1 MNVEKI
7 NKISHKPRVLLAPL
21 DWGLGHATRCI
32 PIINVL
38 NEHNIEVIIA
48 AKGPV
53 AELLQNEYP
62 DLLFLPLSGYNIK
75 YSRNSRFFFLKMM
88 LQFPR
93 ILAAVYHEK
102 KWLKKMIGLH
112 RIDAVISDN
121 RFGLHHSNTPCI
133 YVTHQLYIQ
142 TGNRFLNKIAQK
154 INYYFI
160 NKFDECWVPDVDGPN
175 NLAGKLSQPGH
186 FPGKPVKYL
195 GILSRFKKITTSKKY
210 DLLVLL
216 SGPEPQRTIFENI
229 LLAQLKNIDG
239 RIVLVRGLPGN
250 GSKIF
255 AANNNLVI
263 HDHLPAHELNEL
275 IQQSENIIARCGYST
290 VMDLLTLQ
298 QKAILVPTPGQT
310 EQEYL
315 ANYLLEN
322 KIFLTCPQE
331 RFSIKQMLEEAR
343 HFNFV
348 QINNKESSCKEV
360 IIDWLGKLVPPP
372 GFL

>member
-7 NKISHKPRVLLAPL
+7 NKRSHKLRVLVAPL

-38 NEHNIEVIIA
+38 NEHDIEVIIA
-48 AKGPV
+48 AEGPV
-53 AELLQNEYP
+53 AKLLQNEYP
-62 DLLFLPLSGYNIK
+62 DLSFLPLTGYRIK
-75 YSRNSRFFFLKMM
+75 YSRRNRFFFLKMM

-93 ILAAVYHEK
+93 VLATVLHEK
-102 KWLKKMIGLH
+102 KWLKKMISLH
-112 RIDAVISDN
+112 KIDAVISDN
-121 RFGLHHSNTPCI
+121 RFGLHHANTPCI
-133 YVTHQLYIQ
+133 YVTHQLFIQ
-142 TGNRFLNKIAQK
+142 TGNGFLNKIAQK

-160 NKFDECWVPDVDGPN
+160 NKFDECWVPDVAGPK
-175 NLAGKLSQPGH
+175 NLAGKLSHPGH
-186 FPGKPVKYL
+186 FPMKPVKYI
-195 GILSRFKKITTSKKY
+195 GILSRFKKSITSKKY

-216 SGPEPQRTIFENI
+216 SGPEPQRTIFENY
-229 LLAQLKNIDG
+229 LLAQLKNIEG
-239 RIVLVRGLPGN
+239 RIVLVRGLPDNGN
-250 GSKIF
+250 KLNP
-255 AANNNLVI
+255 ANKNLAI
-263 HDHLPAHELNEL
+263 HDHLPAAALNEL

-290 VMDLLTLQ
+290 VMDLLTLK

-315 ANYLLEN
+315 ATYLLEN

-343 HFNFV
+343 HFNFA
-348 QINNKESSCKEV
+348 QISDTESFCNEV
-360 IIDWLGKLVPPP
+360 IVEWIGRLGNPP